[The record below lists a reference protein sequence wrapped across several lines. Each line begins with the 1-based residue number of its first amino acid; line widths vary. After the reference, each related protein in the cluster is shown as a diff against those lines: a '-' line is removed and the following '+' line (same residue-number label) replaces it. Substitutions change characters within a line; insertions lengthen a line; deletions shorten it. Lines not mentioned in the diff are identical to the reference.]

1 MTYEEKYKKL
11 VDAIYKELD
20 YSQSKANS
28 NDVHS
33 DFALIQSGKVLAL
46 NNVIWTIRKMESEVT
61 EE

>member
-11 VDAIYKELD
+11 VDAIYKELS
-20 YSQSKANS
+20 YSKDRAESK
-28 NDVHS
+28 DVHP

-46 NNVIWTIRKMESEVT
+46 NNLIWIIKKMESEVT